1 MTPPVP
7 LIPGFNPDPSIVRVG
22 DDYYLVTST
31 FEYLPGIPVYH
42 STDLVS
48 WTKVGHVITRRDQLQ
63 VDGVPTGGGV
73 WAPTIRFR
81 DGVFY
86 VIVTD
91 AMGRGTLAFTATDP
105 AGPWSDGLPIEM
117 RGIDPDLA
125 WDQDGTCYLT
135 FSGLY
140 LEPASGNA
148 KHLGIQQV
156 RIDLTTGRAL
166 EEPRSLWSGTG
177 LIFPE
182 APHLYRIG
190 GWWYLLLAEGGT
202 ERGHAISIA
211 RSTSAMGPFEGCSAN
226 PLLTATGTDR
236 PVQCSGHGDLVLGP
250 DGQWWL
256 VLLGVWVRGMTR
268 SFGSLGRETYITPV
282 NWTDEGWPIVEP
294 PADRIR
300 TTIPA
305 FVDVFPSGRFHPDW
319 IGIRRLPSAV
329 SSSHVGNGVLLR
341 GEGRSMDHPEPTFVG
356 RRQTRHDV
364 RISATIAPSEA
375 STVCGL
381 TLRYDEQHHY
391 DIELQP
397 GRVVG
402 RAVLPFMRQEHVV
415 DFEGVVDGPVALQF
429 EMRPPARDYGAAM
442 SSDLI
447 DLVAVINGV
456 RHVVSTLDGRY
467 LSAESACSFTGRVA
481 GVYCVTGQLVLTRYT
496 EEDLFPAL
504 SSSL

>member
-22 DDYYLVTST
+22 DDFYLATST

-42 STDLVS
+42 SADLVT
-48 WTKVGHVITRRDQLQ
+48 WTKIGHVITRRDQLQ

-81 DGVFY
+81 DGFFY

-91 AMGRGTLAFTATDP
+91 AMGRGTLLFTATDP

-117 RGIDPDLA
+117 SGIDPDVA
-125 WDQDGTCYLT
+125 WDDDGTCYVT
-135 FSGLY
+135 FSGLQFDVG
-140 LEPASGNA
+140 SGNV

-156 RIDLTTGRAL
+156 RMDLDSGRAL
-166 EEPRSLWSGTG
+166 EEPRSMWSGTG

-190 GWWYLLLAEGGT
+190 DWWYLLLAEGGT
-202 ERGHAISIA
+202 ERGHAVSIA
-211 RSTSAMGPFEGCSAN
+211 RSHSQMGPFEGCPAN

-236 PVQCSGHGDLVLGP
+236 PVQCSGHGDLVVGA

-268 SFGSLGRETYITPV
+268 SFGSLGRETYLTPV
-282 NWTDEGWPIVEP
+282 TWTDEGWPVIEP
-294 PADRIR
+294 PASRIR
-300 TTIPA
+300 TTLAP
-305 FVDVFPSGRFHPDW
+305 FVDEFVSGRFHLDW
-319 IGIRRLPSAV
+319 VAVRNLPSAV
-329 SSSHVGNGVLLR
+329 AGGENPDGVVLR
-341 GEGRSMDHPEPTFVG
+341 GEGRTMDHMEPTFVG

-364 RISATIAPSEA
+364 RISAIVSPLAKG
-375 STVCGL
+375 TVGGL
-381 TLRYDEQHHY
+381 SLRYDEQHHY
-391 DIELQP
+391 DLELQSD
-397 GRVVG
+397 RVVG
-402 RAVLPFMRQEHVV
+402 RVVLPTIRQEHV
-415 DFEGVVDGPVALQF
+415 FELPSTGEPIELRFD
-429 EMRPPARDYGAAM
+429 MRPPPREYGLAM

-447 DLVAVINGV
+447 DLVVVTGGV
-456 RHVVSTLDGRY
+456 AQVVTTIDGRF

-481 GVYCVTGQLVLTRYT
+481 GIYCVEGFLQLHRYA
-496 EEDLFPAL
+496 EEDL
-504 SSSL
+504 SS